1 MRKLSLILLILISS
15 LASAEESALLVSINN
30 YQDDFGPLR
39 YYVTNMEV
47 FRDVQVETAGYKPKN
62 IHLMADQMSGQDLP
76 RVEQCSPATGKFSQS
91 SSA

>member
-15 LASAEESALLVSINN
+15 LASAEKSTLLVSIND

-39 YYVTNMEV
+39 YYVTNMEA
-47 FRDVQVETAGYKPKN
+47 FRDALVKTAGYKPEN

>member
-1 MRKLSLILLILISS
+1 M
-15 LASAEESALLVSINN
+15 
-30 YQDDFGPLR
+30 
-39 YYVTNMEV
+39 TNMEA
-47 FRDVQVETAGYKPKN
+47 FREVLVEKAGYKPEN